1 MFSIFDR
8 QWAFLTAQ
16 FRSATCP
23 YCFERFRLTK
33 TDFRCSALASACP
46 RMTDDELKRAWD
58 DATPMGRV
66 LKPTGRLFQLH
77 RTCPHCKTRSHIRL
91 CPYCH
96 QELPANFAETRNY
109 VFSVVG
115 ARKAGKSHF
124 VAAVI
129 ETFKHERGPKLDI
142 LIRPISSQA
151 ENRYE
156 STMRGPLYRTKRILE
171 PTRTAQQ
178 RRESALPL
186 VFQAKVLRT
195 GRFGGKKRIAAAFFL
210 SFFDTPGE
218 DLQSDERTNNLTR
231 YIMNSDG
238 ITALIDP
245 LEMESVLLKLPEHAR
260 GGAGSHD
267 SPISILNNIS
277 RAIRRHAGIGDR
289 EQIKI
294 PIAIT
299 VSKLDVVDDLI
310 DSSSPLHQRA
320 PNLDG
325 FPHADAD
332 QASLD
337 MRTLLMDW
345 TSPHMVQS
353 IEGDFATVKYFGV
366 SALGESPQSDGTIP
380 SINPRRVTSPVEWL
394 LHVNGLIQAA
404 GQR

>member
-1 MFSIFDR
+1 MLEFLDR
-8 QWAFLTAQ
+8 QWTLFTAR

-23 YCFERFRLTK
+23 YCFERFRLAATP
-33 TDFRCSALASACP
+33 FRCSALASTCVRA
-46 RMTDDELKRAWD
+46 TDPVLKSAWD

-66 LKPTGRLFQLH
+66 LESTGHFRLQAIC
-77 RTCPHCKTRSHIRL
+77 TDCKTRSHARL
-91 CPYCH
+91 CPRCH

-115 ARKAGKSHF
+115 ARAAGKSHF
-124 VAAVI
+124 VATVI

-142 LIRPISSQA
+142 LLRPISTQA
-151 ENRYE
+151 ERRYE
-156 STMRGPLYRTKRILE
+156 TTMHGPLYRTRRILE

-186 VFQAKVLRT
+186 VFQAKVSRP
-195 GRFGGKKRIAAAFFL
+195 GRFGGSKRIVAAFFL

-218 DLQSDERTNNLTR
+218 DLQSDERTSNLTR

-245 LEMESVLLKLPEHAR
+245 LEMEAVLVQLPAHLRGAAVAR
-260 GGAGSHD
+260 D
-267 SPISILNNIS
+267 NPVNILNGIS
-277 RAIRRHAGIGDR
+277 RAIRRHTGIDDR
-289 EQIKI
+289 KRIRI

-299 VSKLDVVDDLI
+299 VSKLDVVADLI

-320 PNLDG
+320 PNLAG
-325 FPHADAD
+325 FPRADAD

-345 TSPHMVQS
+345 TSPHMVQT

-366 SALGESPQSDGTIP
+366 SALGESPQPDGTIP
-380 SINPRRVTSPVEWL
+380 SINPRRVTSPIEWL
-394 LHVNGLIQAA
+394 LHVNGLIDAA
-404 GQR
+404 EQR